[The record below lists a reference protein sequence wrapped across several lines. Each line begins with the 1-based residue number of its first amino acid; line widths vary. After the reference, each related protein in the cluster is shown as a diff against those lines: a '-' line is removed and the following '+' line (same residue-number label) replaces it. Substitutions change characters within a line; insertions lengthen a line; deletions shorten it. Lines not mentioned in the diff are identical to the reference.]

1 MGIRTRY
8 WLLAAGYLLLATSAW
23 GQEEQALTPDQEA
36 GKIVYQK
43 WCIHCHGPEGQGDG
57 PAADTLRPRP
67 RDFTY
72 GLYKIRTT
80 GTGQLPTDQDLA
92 KIIGDGMPGTGMP
105 DWRGTLSEKEVR
117 QVVEYIKT
125 FSRKFARAKTPPV
138 PITVGAPVKSTPE
151 SIARGKEVFRE
162 LECFKCH
169 GEEGRGD
176 GPSAPELKDDW
187 DYPIRPANL
196 TRKWTYR
203 GGHRPEDIYLRFM
216 GGVAGT
222 PMPSFADSLDEK
234 KAWDLVHYVLSLSPD
249 QPPPLRLVLKAKRL
263 EGEVPSE
270 SDDPRWVE
278 AELSEYPLVGQ
289 VIQDPRL
296 FSPSVQAV
304 QVQALYNDRDIALRL
319 VWDDPTQS
327 MPDPASE
334 IFEDAVAVQFP
345 VQIPTGAKRPYF
357 LMGDS
362 DNPVNLWRWGS
373 GGQSGLPAGQA
384 GVVEL
389 NANGMDR
396 QQTQIETSQA
406 VKGVVKFR
414 HGQYQLVLKRTL
426 TTGDRDQDLQFAPGQ
441 FIPMA
446 FFVWDGENHET
457 GIQMALS
464 HWYHLLLPPPISTT
478 VYVFPVVAVVVV
490 AGIEWWIIRRMKRT

>member
-1 MGIRTRY
+1 M
-8 WLLAAGYLLLATSAW
+8 
-23 GQEEQALTPDQEA
+23 
-36 GKIVYQK
+36 
-43 WCIHCHGPEGQGDG
+43 
-57 PAADTLRPRP
+57 
-67 RDFTY
+67 
-72 GLYKIRTT
+72 
-80 GTGQLPTDQDLA
+80 
-92 KIIGDGMPGTGMP
+92 
-105 DWRGTLSEKEVR
+105 
-117 QVVEYIKT
+117 
-125 FSRKFARAKTPPV
+125 
-138 PITVGAPVKSTPE
+138 
-151 SIARGKEVFRE
+151 
-162 LECFKCH
+162 
-169 GEEGRGD
+169 
-176 GPSAPELKDDW
+176 
-187 DYPIRPANL
+187 
-196 TRKWTYR
+196 
-203 GGHRPEDIYLRFM
+203 RFM

-406 VKGVVKFR
+406 VKGAVTFR

-464 HWYHLLLPPPISTT
+464 HWYYLLLPPPISTT